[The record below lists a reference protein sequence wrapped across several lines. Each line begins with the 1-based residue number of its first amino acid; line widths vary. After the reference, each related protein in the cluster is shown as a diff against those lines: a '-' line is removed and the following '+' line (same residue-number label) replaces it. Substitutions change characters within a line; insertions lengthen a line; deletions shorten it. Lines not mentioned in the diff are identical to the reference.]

1 MSISLDMVVTIQL
14 SKNCLVLQTQRPAHT
29 IALTTVLEKTKHHA
43 AQATLFKGM
52 SMNFELS
59 EEQRAYA
66 ASAREFAQS
75 EFRPHA
81 ALWDEEAI
89 FPKDALRAAGDL
101 GFMGMYTPEAA
112 GGLAM
117 SRLDASLIVEE
128 LARGCTTTAAFLT
141 IHNMATAMIGKYCQ
155 QSVIDA
161 WCPDLVAGTTL
172 ASYCLTE
179 PGAGS
184 DAASLRTRAVRDG
197 DTYRLSGSKVFIS
210 GAGDTDVLVV
220 MARTGSGAD
229 EIGARGI
236 TAFLVPAHL
245 HGISYG
251 KKEKK
256 MGWNAQPTRQI
267 SFDDVQVPAA
277 NRLGEEGQGFAIAM
291 EGLDGGR
298 INIATC
304 SVGTAQ
310 QAIVDATAYVQDR
323 KQFNSTIAD
332 FQHTQFQLADML
344 TELVA
349 ARQMIR
355 LAASKLDHVDPSAST
370 YCAMAKRFATDAGF
384 KVCNDALQL
393 FGGYGYIREYP
404 MERYVRDTR
413 VHQILEGTNEIMRV
427 IISRQALMDGALEV
441 IQ

>member
-1 MSISLDMVVTIQL
+1 
-14 SKNCLVLQTQRPAHT
+14 
-29 IALTTVLEKTKHHA
+29 
-43 AQATLFKGM
+43 
-52 SMNFELS
+52 MNFELNDQ
-59 EEQRAYA
+59 QRFFVD
-66 ASAREFAQS
+66 SAKAFSLGELA
-75 EFRPHA
+75 PHA
-81 ALWDEEAI
+81 AQWDAESI
-89 FPKDALRAAGDL
+89 FPKATLKAAGDL

-112 GGLAM
+112 GGLGM

-161 WCPDLVAGTTL
+161 WCPALVAGEKL

-179 PGAGS
+179 PGSGS
-184 DAASLRTRAVRDG
+184 DAASLKTRAVLEGKD
-197 DTYRLSGSKVFIS
+197 YLVSGSKVFIS

-220 MARTGSGAD
+220 MTRTGD
-229 EIGARGI
+229 EGPGGI
-236 TAFLVPAHL
+236 TALLIPADAE
-245 HGISYG
+245 GVSFG
-251 KKEKK
+251 KKEHK
-256 MGWNAQPTRQI
+256 MGWNAQPTRAV
-267 SFDDVQVPAA
+267 SFENVRVPVS

-310 QAIVDATAYVQDR
+310 QALEDAVAYVTER
-323 KQFNSTIAD
+323 KQFDSTIAD
-332 FQHTQFQLADML
+332 FQNTQFKLADMA

-349 ARQMIR
+349 SRQMIR
-355 LAASKLDHVDPSAST
+355 LAASKLDRGDPQATT

-384 KVCNDALQL
+384 TICNQALQL
-393 FGGYGYIREYP
+393 FGGYGYIKEYP
-404 MERYVRDTR
+404 VERYVRDTR

-427 IISRQALMDGALEV
+427 IIGRRLLMNGALEV
-441 IQ
+441 IR